1 MLLLL
6 GELRDIHKIIYKD
19 VVFLK
24 QKFIAL
30 ILFSILFF
38 YPSSINAQNIYDEI
52 KNDLKTFPKEMQS
65 SFEFDGLSPQNY
77 ESKVDEELLELN
89 VLDILAFDF
98 SYNYYAVIDDDDK
111 KYVKEVPKLDN
122 ILNFDML
129 KHFKNIVTLNIC
141 SYYEDISFPD
151 LSDFNNLSQVYL
163 TAVNMNDFKFLKN
176 STNIK
181 SFELCKTNLVND
193 DLSFLENNQ
202 LLELSLVDTNLELEN
217 LNFLKNSKNLDSLTI
232 KNTKVKN
239 LDFLNQ
245 FNNLTTLYLADLNIT
260 NLSVKNLESLFLK
273 NCNIKTTPNDINFD
287 DLYKVELDNCK
298 ISNLDFLN
306 NCADLDDLIIKNTN
320 LNSFPNLSNITV
332 LDLTLDNCKFDDFK
346 NISNCNIINL
356 NIKNMDLSNL
366 DFIDEMTSLESLN
379 IYNSSVDISNINK
392 NINKTLE
399 CLTLDFV
406 ELKNSNNIL
415 DLSNF
420 YDLRALNLKT
430 FDVSELYLNKYTN
443 STSLINL
450 NKLTKVDIKKGD
462 GLPVDFKYYDYDEKK
477 EFKSEHTIHFKFENL
492 ANLTDFKF
500 LNKYDYKL
508 NLCFDNIP
516 NLNWS
521 DLDKNKNYEILS
533 IVSSPIDIN
542 FLNNITSIQ
551 WLYLEELNL
560 QTLDINN
567 TNATF
572 EVIDIYDIPNLKSV
586 KLNVK
591 TDVLEQSNIRIS
603 SCNDLQSLELDVD
616 ELYLLYISNCP
627 KFEKINENN
636 KKILDIYSIYLTNT
650 KINNFDFID
659 IMPKIF
665 TIYIQSEN
673 INDFDKLST
682 ISDLNKLDID
692 TNNIT
697 TDQIEK
703 LKQIKNLNIISI
715 NDVFYKKEYN
725 YDF

>member
-1 MLLLL
+1 M
-6 GELRDIHKIIYKD
+6 
-19 VVFLK
+19 K

-38 YPSSINAQNIYDEI
+38 YPSSINAQNVYDEI
-52 KNDLKTFPKEMQS
+52 KDDLKTFPKEMQS
-65 SFEFDGLSPQNY
+65 SFKFDGFSPQNY
-77 ESKVDEELLELN
+77 ESKVEEELLELT
-89 VLDILAFDF
+89 VLDISNFDF
-98 SYNYYAVIDDDDK
+98 LYNYYDVIDDYDN
-111 KYVKEVPKLDN
+111 KYIKEIPKLDN
-122 ILNFDML
+122 ILSFDIL
-129 KHFKNIVTLNIC
+129 KHFKNITSLNIF
-141 SYYEDISFPD
+141 SYYEDVSLPNLNEFKNLTDIS
-151 LSDFNNLSQVYL
+151 L
-163 TAVNMNDFKFLKN
+163 TSVNMNDFKFLKD

-181 SFELCKTNLVND
+181 NLSLYQTNLING

-217 LNFLKNSKNLDSLTI
+217 LNFLKNSKTLDSLTI
-232 KNTKVKN
+232 INTKIKN
-239 LDFLNQ
+239 LDTLNE
-245 FNNLTTLYLADLNIT
+245 FKNLTILDLADLDIS
-260 NLSVKNLESLFLK
+260 NLSLNNLESLFLK
-273 NCNIKTTPNDINFD
+273 NCNIKTTPDDINFD
-287 DLYKVELDNCK
+287 NLYEVELDNCK

-306 NCADLDDLIIKNTN
+306 NCSNLEDLIIKNTN
-320 LNSFPNLSNITV
+320 LKSFPDLSNITISN
-332 LDLTLDNCKFDDFK
+332 LTLDNCKFDDFK
-346 NISNCNIINL
+346 DISNCNIINL
-356 NIKNMDLSNL
+356 TIKDIDLSNL

-399 CLTLDFV
+399 SLSLNYV

-420 YDLRALNLKT
+420 YDLRALNLKNLD
-430 FDVSELYLNKYTN
+430 FHELHLNKYTN
-443 STSLINL
+443 STSLIDL
-450 NKLTKVDIKKGD
+450 NKLTKVGIKKGD

-508 NLCFDNIP
+508 DLCFDSIP

-521 DLDKNKNYEILS
+521 DLDKNRNYEILS
-533 IVSSPIDIN
+533 IVNSPIDIN

-567 TNATF
+567 TNARF
-572 EVIDIYDIPNLKSV
+572 EVINIYDVPNLKSV

-616 ELYLLYISNCP
+616 ELYLLYISDCP

-636 KKILDIYSIYLTNT
+636 KKILDICTINLTNT

-659 IMPKIF
+659 IMPNIS
-665 TIYIQSEN
+665 TIYIQNEN
-673 INDFDKLST
+673 INGFDKLST
-682 ISDLNKLDID
+682 ISDLNTLDID

-697 TDQIEK
+697 KDQIEK
-703 LKQIKNLNIISI
+703 LKQIKNLNFISI
-715 NDVFYKKEYN
+715 NDTRYKEEYN

>member
-1 MLLLL
+1 M
-6 GELRDIHKIIYKD
+6 
-19 VVFLK
+19 K

-38 YPSSINAQNIYDEI
+38 YPSSINAQNVYDEI
-52 KNDLKTFPKEMQS
+52 KDDLKTFPKEMQS
-65 SFEFDGLSPQNY
+65 SFKFDGLSPQNY
-77 ESKVDEELLELN
+77 DSKVDEELLELN

-98 SYNYYAVIDDDDK
+98 AYNYYAVLDDDDE
-111 KYVKEVPKLDN
+111 KYVKEVSKLDN

-141 SYYEDISFPD
+141 SYYEDVSFPD
-151 LSDFNNLSQVYL
+151 LSDFKNLSHVYL
-163 TAVNMNDFKFLKN
+163 TAVNLNDFKFIKN
-176 STNIK
+176 CTHIEDFK
-181 SFELCKTNLVND
+181 LYKTNLVNG

-217 LNFLKNSKNLDSLTI
+217 LNFLKNSKKLDFLTI

-239 LDFLNQ
+239 LDSLNE
-245 FNNLTTLYLADLNIT
+245 FKNLTTLDLADLDIT
-260 NLSVKNLESLFLK
+260 NLSVNNLENLFLK
-273 NCNIKTTPNDINFD
+273 NCNIKTTPNDIDFD
-287 DLYKVELDNCK
+287 NLYKVELDNCK

-306 NCADLDDLIIKNTN
+306 NCAYLEDLIIKNTN
-320 LNSFPNLSNITV
+320 LKSFPDLSNTTI
-332 LDLTLDNCKFDDFK
+332 LDLTLENCKFDDFK
-346 NISNCNIINL
+346 DISNCNIINL

-379 IYNSSVDISNINK
+379 IYNSSIDISNINK
-392 NINKTLE
+392 HINKTLE
-399 CLTLDFV
+399 SLSLNYV

-420 YDLRALNLKT
+420 YDLSALNLKNLD
-430 FDVSELYLNKYTN
+430 FHELHLNKYTN
-443 STSLINL
+443 STSLIDL
-450 NKLTKVDIKKGD
+450 SKLTKVGIKKGD
-462 GLPVDFKYYDYDEKK
+462 GLPIDFKYYDYDEKK

-508 NLCFDNIP
+508 DLCFDSIP

-521 DLDKNKNYEILS
+521 DLDKNRNYEILS
-533 IVSSPIDIN
+533 IVNSPIDIN

-572 EVIDIYDIPNLKSV
+572 EVINIYDVPNLKSV

-616 ELYLLYISNCP
+616 ELYLLYISDCP

-636 KKILDIYSIYLTNT
+636 KKILDICTINLTNT

-659 IMPKIF
+659 IMPNIS
-665 TIYIQSEN
+665 TIYIQNEN
-673 INDFDKLST
+673 INGFDKLST
-682 ISDLNKLDID
+682 ISDLNTLDID

-697 TDQIEK
+697 KDQIEK
-703 LKQIKNLNIISI
+703 LKQIKNLNFISI
-715 NDVFYKKEYN
+715 NDTRYKEEYN